1 MATNIIAGVSSV
13 IGERQK
19 GWKVVQKSLPRIVDY
34 GRNEGILQIREY
46 QRGNA
51 VSNIPGIVIAAQ
63 EGLEAHQQ
71 AKENKGG
78 DKVNLPTNDITLM
91 HEAIP
96 FLPFPIALVC
106 LFLNVV
112 LPGSGTILSGA
123 AALCM
128 GQPRVNIKEG
138 RKLVTLLVNLLVG
151 VSQFFTI
158 TFLFVGWFW
167 SIAWGGLIIIHAM
180 QYREALQQRRQEA
193 VATAAIEALTKDSI
207 LHRRDVKTLVR
218 QHKDKGK
225 EDKER
230 AKGAGENAPNA
241 NGMTGTQLSKD
252 GGTATSM
259 DATLQRDKT
268 MLLSFWGFLR
278 PGWKTHFALVG
289 TVSCRAFNSFSLR
302 THNCG
307 ELRLHDVGSRVKLYG
322 WLAYKRMNKFVVLRD
337 SFGSVQAVLPRTF
350 TSLIKSTNVESA
362 LCLEGVVADRGKER
376 NAEMATG
383 DIEIIV
389 DRFEV
394 LGPCDPVLP
403 VQGSSNEHTRLSH
416 RYFDLR
422 SERMQRA
429 LRLRAK
435 VISRLRR
442 FLEDRCGFVD
452 VQTPTLAH
460 TTPGG
465 AAEFPVPANKSGE
478 CFSLPQSPQIYKQ
491 LLMCGSVD
499 RYYQVAICYRDE
511 AAKSDRQ
518 PEFTQLDMELSFTSQ
533 EMILSLIEQLIV
545 ASWPDEIVP
554 KPTVP
559 FPRVSYREAMERFG
573 TDKPDIGDKGMAH
586 RFDFAWVLNFPLF
599 TRNETTNCWES
610 SHHPFTAPI
619 PEHLEQLRQ
628 GKDLGQIEAQ
638 HYDLVLNGVEIGGGS
653 IRIHNAE
660 LQRFVMEHI
669 LNLRTDELEHFLT
682 ALRYGAPPHGGF
694 ALGLDRFVA
703 LLNSGG
709 ETKCTIRDVMAFPK
723 TSSGRCP
730 MTNSPTPPSKE
741 LLKRYGLNV
750 DAEQQRE

>member
-1 MATNIIAGVSSV
+1 M
-13 IGERQK
+13 
-19 GWKVVQKSLPRIVDY
+19 
-34 GRNEGILQIREY
+34 
-46 QRGNA
+46 
-51 VSNIPGIVIAAQ
+51 
-63 EGLEAHQQ
+63 
-71 AKENKGG
+71 
-78 DKVNLPTNDITLM
+78 
-91 HEAIP
+91 
-96 FLPFPIALVC
+96 
-106 LFLNVV
+106 
-112 LPGSGTILSGA
+112 
-123 AALCM
+123 
-128 GQPRVNIKEG
+128 
-138 RKLVTLLVNLLVG
+138 
-151 VSQFFTI
+151 
-158 TFLFVGWFW
+158 
-167 SIAWGGLIIIHAM
+167 
-180 QYREALQQRRQEA
+180 
-193 VATAAIEALTKDSI
+193 
-207 LHRRDVKTLVR
+207 
-218 QHKDKGK
+218 
-225 EDKER
+225 
-230 AKGAGENAPNA
+230 
-241 NGMTGTQLSKD
+241 
-252 GGTATSM
+252 
-259 DATLQRDKT
+259 
-268 MLLSFWGFLR
+268 LSFWGFFR
-278 PGWKTHFALVG
+278 PGWKTHFTLVG

-307 ELRLHDVGSRVKLYG
+307 ELRLHNVGSRVKLYG

-337 SFGSVQAVLPRTF
+337 AFGSVQAVLPRTL

-383 DIEIIV
+383 DIEVIV

-394 LGPCDPVLP
+394 LGLCDPVLP

-416 RYFDLR
+416 RYLDLR
-422 SERMQRA
+422 SEKMQRA

-442 FLEDRCGFVD
+442 FLEDCCGFVD

-491 LLMCGSVD
+491 LLMCGSID

-533 EMILSLIEQLIV
+533 EMILSLIEQMIV

-559 FPRVSYREAMERFG
+559 FPRLSYREAMERFG
-573 TDKPDIGDKGMAH
+573 TDKPDIGDGSTAH
-586 RFDFAWVLNFPLF
+586 RFDFVWVLNFPLF

-660 LQRFVMEHI
+660 LQRHVMERI

-682 ALRYGAPPHGGF
+682 ALRHGAPPHGGF

-709 ETKCTIRDVMAFPK
+709 ESKCTIRDVMAFPK
-723 TSSGRCP
+723 MSIGRCP

-750 DAEQQRE
+750 VDAEQRE